1 MKRARHNHYR
11 VKKPGEPASIR
22 HTRPATISRVFHDA
36 MVSSHWRLSASTR
49 SRKASTPSLPCSLA
63 ISAIDLP
70 SSYFS
75 AGFLTA

>member
-1 MKRARHNHYR
+1 MR
-11 VKKPGEPASIR
+11 S
-22 HTRPATISRVFHDA
+22 SRVFHDA
-36 MVSSHWRLSASTR
+36 MVSSHWRSSASTR
-49 SRKASTPSLPCSLA
+49 SRKASTPSLPCSWA